1 MKLPAA
7 ARPMLPLAI
16 GLALGAA
23 GVSMFRASL
32 TGPAGSPEERAAT
45 LEVELKKANNRIAA
59 LEDTDASG
67 RRKSLRTTR
76 DNLREIRDRLQS
88 GQEVTP
94 EDIFRLTQPF
104 MRDIAP
110 LLERMREREQ
120 QQTADRLSG
129 EFAREFNLDAGQQDA
144 LRQWFEAKAADN
156 AQEWTRL
163 VSQDGTRLQDLMK
176 AARDVRADDGLDE
189 FMPRILTGE
198 KLAEFQTQRME
209 ERVGRVQ
216 NEADAKTERLHSI
229 VPLDDTQ
236 RDQVFGIM
244 ARNSRDYMPSMQL
257 EGGVSEIAPG
267 QTGDREQAILS
278 VLRPDQRVAYQ
289 QEMQRRREAVAS
301 EYKAIGLALPADWNP
316 AEMEDF

>member
-1 MKLPAA
+1 
-7 ARPMLPLAI
+7 MLPLAI

-144 LRQWFEAKAADN
+144 LRKYFEAKAADN

-229 VPLDDTQ
+229 VTLDDTQ

-244 ARNSRDYMPSMQL
+244 ARGSRDYDPAMKL
-257 EGGVSEIAPG
+257 EGIGGEIGNTPA
-267 QTGDREQAILS
+267 GDRQQAMLS
-278 VLRPDQRVAYQ
+278 VLRPEQREAYESERQ
-289 QEMQRRREAVAS
+289 KRREEAAAEMQEF
-301 EYKAIGLALPADWNP
+301 GLSLPPEWNLLD
-316 AEMEDF
+316 DFD

>member
-144 LRQWFEAKAADN
+144 LRKYFEAKAADN

-229 VPLDDTQ
+229 VTLDDTQ

-244 ARNSRDYMPSMQL
+244 ARGSRDYDPAMKL
-257 EGGVSEIAPG
+257 EGIGGEIGNTPA
-267 QTGDREQAILS
+267 GDRQQAMLS
-278 VLRPDQRVAYQ
+278 VLRPEQREAYESERQ
-289 QEMQRRREAVAS
+289 KRREEAAAEMQEF
-301 EYKAIGLALPADWNP
+301 GLSLPPEWNLLD
-316 AEMEDF
+316 DFD